1 MPGIVRSGIAG
12 RQPGQIVA
20 APVENGG
27 TGVRM
32 VLNVG
37 CGHPHR
43 GLNQYFK
50 GPQWREIRLDIDPTV
65 KPDILCSM
73 TDMAAVAS
81 GSVDAVWSS
90 HNLEHLCR
98 HEVPAA
104 LGEFI
109 RVLKPGGLL
118 MATLPDLQQVAELVV
133 AGRLEEQ
140 AYMSPSGPV
149 SALDMIYGHTA
160 SLARG
165 YRFMAHRTGFSRG
178 SLERVIREAGF
189 VDVRVRRGGAFDLW
203 AEAYRPGG
211 KS

>member
-1 MPGIVRSGIAG
+1 MTGIVRSEIAG
-12 RQPGQIVA
+12 RQSGPVVA
-20 APVENGG
+20 APAENRG
-27 TGVRM
+27 TGVRT

-37 CGHPHR
+37 CGHPQR
-43 GLNQYFK
+43 RLNQYFN
-50 GPQWREIRLDIDPTV
+50 GPQWREIRLDIDPAV

-81 GSVDAVWSS
+81 ASVDAVWSS

-98 HEVPAA
+98 HQVPAA

-118 MATLPDLQQVAELVV
+118 MATLPDLQEVAQLVV

-165 YRFMAHRTGFSRG
+165 YRFMAHRTGFTRR

-189 VDVRVRRGGAFDLW
+189 ADVRVRCGGAFDLW
-203 AEAYRPGG
+203 ADAYRPGT